1 MEVTTEAITEAA
13 REAATGRPPSPQT
26 VWPVTR
32 AGVVQNTRREPKKH
46 GVVCPRSAP
55 FFTGGACA
63 SQQLWLFVAPP
74 CLFQQ
79 QPPNLPV
86 ERASSSDA
94 ALYGAAELA
103 THGAAVDEQP
113 PLPD

>member
-26 VWPVTR
+26 VWAVTR

-46 GVVCPRSAP
+46 GLVCPRSA
-55 FFTGGACA
+55 
-63 SQQLWLFVAPP
+63 LFLPAALVLRSSCGSSSPPP
-74 CLFQQ
+74 CLFQ

-86 ERASSSDA
+86 ERASLSDA
-94 ALYGAAELA
+94 ALYGAAQLA

>member
-26 VWPVTR
+26 VWAVTR
-32 AGVVQNTRREPKKH
+32 AGVVQNTRREPEKH
-46 GVVCPRSAP
+46 GLVCPRSA
-55 FFTGGACA
+55 
-63 SQQLWLFVAPP
+63 LF
-74 CLFQQ
+74 
-79 QPPNLPV
+79 LPAALV
-86 ERASSSDA
+86 LRSSCGSSSPRHACFSSLQTCQLSAPVHHA